1 MMYSLVKS
9 RIPAGRLSAQRLLL
23 LLFFICRKWGSG
35 LCICVLLYFGTE
47 YQNARSF
54 EIILQ
59 IHLLICYLLDV
70 IIYLF
75 IELTLFVSYA
85 FMFVTAGLRFV
96 PNKPEI
102 KKKEVIIIR
111 LLEDKPHVQTF
122 SFVFKDRNRPHANKQ
137 FSNKKYVLIQE

>member
-1 MMYSLVKS
+1 M
-9 RIPAGRLSAQRLLL
+9 
-23 LLFFICRKWGSG
+23 
-35 LCICVLLYFGTE
+35 CVLLYFGTE
-47 YQNARSF
+47 YQNTRSF

-59 IHLLICYLLDV
+59 IHFLICYLLDV

-85 FMFVTAGLRFV
+85 FMFVTAGVRFV

-111 LLEDKPHVQTF
+111 PFGGQTPRSSLF
-122 SFVFKDRNRPHANKQ
+122 IRFQRSQQTSRKQTIFK
-137 FSNKKYVLIQE
+137 

>member
-1 MMYSLVKS
+1 
-9 RIPAGRLSAQRLLL
+9 LL

-35 LCICVLLYFGTE
+35 LCVCVLLYFGTE

-75 IELTLFVSYA
+75 IVLTLFVR
-85 FMFVTAGLRFV
+85 TRLCFV

-102 KKKEVIIIR
+102 KKKGVIIIR

-122 SFVFKDRNRPHANKQ
+122 SFVSKIATDLTQTNNFQIRNM
-137 FSNKKYVLIQE
+137 S

>member
-35 LCICVLLYFGTE
+35 LCVCVLLYFGTE

-59 IHLLICYLLDV
+59 IHLLIYLLDV

-85 FMFVTAGLRFV
+85 FMFVTAGVRFV

-102 KKKEVIIIR
+102 TKKEVIIIR
-111 LLEDKPHVQTF
+111 PFGGQTPRSNLF
-122 SFVFKDRNRPHANKQ
+122 IRFQRSQQTSSKQTIFK
-137 FSNKKYVLIQE
+137 

>member
-1 MMYSLVKS
+1 MMYSKVKS

-35 LCICVLLYFGTE
+35 LYFGTE

-85 FMFVTAGLRFV
+85 FMFVTAGVRFV
-96 PNKPEI
+96 PNKPEM
-102 KKKEVIIIR
+102 KKGVIIIR
-111 LLEDKPHVQTF
+111 LLEDKSHVQTF

>member
-1 MMYSLVKS
+1 M
-9 RIPAGRLSAQRLLL
+9 
-23 LLFFICRKWGSG
+23 
-35 LCICVLLYFGTE
+35 CVLLHFATE

-70 IIYLF
+70 IIYLS

-85 FMFVTAGLRFV
+85 FMFVTAGFRFI

-102 KKKEVIIIR
+102 KKKGVIIIR

-137 FSNKKYVLIQE
+137 FSNKKYALIQE